1 MFPGMNPSMMKK
13 AMKQMGIKQE
23 EVDADE
29 VIIKG
34 SEKNIVIK
42 NAQVT
47 KINMQGNETF
57 QISGDI
63 TEEAIEDNNEEDIKT
78 IMDQT
83 SSTKEEA
90 EKALS
95 EKGDL
100 PDTILSL
107 TK

>member
-13 AMKQMGIKQE
+13 AMKQMDIKQE

-100 PDTILSL
+100 ADAILSL

>member
-1 MFPGMNPSMMKK
+1 MNPSMMKK

-29 VIIKG
+29 VVIKG

-47 KINMQGNETF
+47 KINMQGHETF
-57 QISGDI
+57 QITGDI
-63 TEEAIEDNNEEDIKT
+63 TEEASKDNNEEDIKT
-78 IMDQT
+78 IMNQT
-83 SSTKEEA
+83 GSSKEEA
-90 EKALS
+90 EKALN

-100 PDTILSL
+100 ADAILSL
-107 TK
+107 TG